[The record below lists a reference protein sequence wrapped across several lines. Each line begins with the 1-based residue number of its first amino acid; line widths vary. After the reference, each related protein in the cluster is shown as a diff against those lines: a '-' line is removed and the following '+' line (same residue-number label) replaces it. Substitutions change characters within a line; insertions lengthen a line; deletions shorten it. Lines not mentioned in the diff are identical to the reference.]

1 MFTSLGYAFHI
12 ALMPEMLSVCKEIHI
27 FSIVDLDANKTDLIQ
42 NVIDYFRKDYQVEI
56 AQTKYEFQK
65 GDNQLLIIKK

>member
-1 MFTSLGYAFHI
+1 MYTSLGYAFHI

-42 NVIDYFRKDYQVEI
+42 NVIDYFRK
-56 AQTKYEFQK
+56 
-65 GDNQLLIIKK
+65 IIK